1 MQWLE
6 HERYLTVLETEAAA
20 LARAVADGDLDARVP
35 ACPDW
40 TLAELVRHTGKV
52 HRWAFHIADTR
63 AKERPGWDDLPDA
76 EAPADA
82 AGLARWFEGGS
93 RRLAALLR
101 ERGPAEPVWSWA
113 LEQHTG
119 FWARRMAH
127 ETLVHRIDAEQATT
141 GRASAVDPDLAA
153 DNVDE
158 LLHNATA
165 PGARAYPNLKALA
178 VTEADPQGGDS
189 TLHLHCTDTPG
200 EWLLRRSAE
209 GFDYAE
215 GHAKG
220 AAAVRGSARELLL
233 WINRRGAAEV
243 EVHGDTEVA
252 RLWSEGLVF
261 D

>member
-6 HERYLTVLETEAAA
+6 HERYLAALDADTAA
-20 LARAVADGDLDARVP
+20 LAEAVADGDPEARVP

-40 TLAELVRHTGKV
+40 DLGALVRHTGTV
-52 HRWAFHIADTR
+52 HRWAFHIVDTR
-63 AKERPGWDDLPDA
+63 ATERPGWDDLPDA

-82 AGLARWFEGGS
+82 AGLARWFERGS

-101 ERGPAEPVWSWA
+101 ERGPAEPVWGWA
-113 LEQHTG
+113 WERHTG
-119 FWARRMAH
+119 FWARRMAQ
-127 ETLVHRIDAEQATT
+127 ETLVHRIDAEQAT
-141 GRASAVDPDLAA
+141 GRASAVDADLAA

-165 PGARAYPNLKALA
+165 RGARAFPNLKALA
-178 VTEADPQGGDS
+178 VTGAEPQEGDG

-200 EWLLRRSAE
+200 EWLLRRTAE
-209 GFDYAE
+209 GFAYDE

-220 AAAVRGSARELLL
+220 AAAVRGTARELLL
-233 WINRRGAAEV
+233 WINRRGPAEV
-243 EVHGDTEVA
+243 EVLGDTEVA